1 MPLGDH
7 VVYSPRSWADIG
19 PHVFPMEKYAGVH
32 RRLIAEDGLDA
43 ARIPEL
49 PSREDLL
56 RVHTDAYLDDLDG
69 GRHTWRT
76 EASELP
82 LTAEIAEF
90 FRLACGGT
98 TLSARIALER
108 GWAVHLGGG
117 FHHAF
122 ADKAEG
128 FCYLNDLAVAAR
140 AVQADG
146 SVARVA
152 IVDLDV
158 HQGNGTA
165 VIFQGDPDVT
175 TFSMHQEDNYPV
187 KERSDRDVSLV
198 SFDRGRDG
206 SPWVEDN
213 LYLGLLV
220 PALAEALDA
229 ARPAL
234 VLYQAGADPY
244 EKDQLGGFRLTLD
257 GLRRRDEAVYRACR
271 ERGVPVAA
279 TFGGGYAV
287 DVADT
292 IAIHLE
298 TVRAARRVIGG
309 AP

>member
-32 RRLIAEDGLDA
+32 RRLTEEDGMKGALTPDLS
-43 ARIPEL
+43 P
-49 PSREDLL
+49 REELL
-56 RVHTDAYLDDLDG
+56 RVHSAAYLDDLAG

-82 LTAEIAEF
+82 LSAEIEEF

-98 TLSARIALER
+98 TLAARTAIER

-122 ADKAEG
+122 EDKAEG

-140 AVQADG
+140 AVLADG
-146 SVARVA
+146 GVERIA

-165 VIFQGDPDVT
+165 VIFQADPDVY

-187 KERSDRDVSLV
+187 KEKSDRDVGLV
-198 SFDRGRDG
+198 SYDRGREG
-206 SPWVEDN
+206 SPWVEDG
-213 LYLGLLV
+213 LYLGLLE
-220 PALAEALDA
+220 PALEEVLDA
-229 ARPAL
+229 SRPDL

-244 EKDQLGGFRLTLD
+244 ENDQLGGFRLSLD
-257 GLRRRDEAVYRACR
+257 GLQRRDEAVYRACGA
-271 ERGVPVAA
+271 RGIPVAV

-287 DVADT
+287 DVSDT

-298 TVRAARRVIGG
+298 TVRAARRVLGG
-309 AP
+309 AA